1 MNVKVEAEQI
11 GEGIEWT
18 IDGKSPLA
26 SVHSFGR
33 KTGPQELNFHL
44 NDKTG
49 LGLRFDEDP
58 IWVHETEEQ
67 QCPPP
72 GISTDQIQVSSV
84 GTGKLTI
91 QNQNDGAPR
100 TLHYQLNFIDGSGA
114 RRRVDPVIKNGGS
127 T

>member
-67 QCPPP
+67 QCLR
-72 GISTDQIQVSSV
+72 QASV
-84 GTGKLTI
+84 PIRSRSL
-91 QNQNDGAPR
+91 QSELAN
-100 TLHYQLNFIDGSGA
+100 
-114 RRRVDPVIKNGGS
+114 
-127 T
+127 